1 MIVVIEGISAVGKT
15 TYSLTFGAAH
25 HVHEF
30 PETGT
35 PPVAHAPAE
44 ELAQY
49 WIEHNIRRF
58 QAALEV
64 EAKHGFAICDTEP
77 FKSHFDWCMAKAGF
91 KNMDVFKAAMPLARE
106 AIEQRR
112 IGFGDLYF
120 VKHLAPDLARAQKEG
135 DLTRTRSRFDMHLA
149 LQPFLISWYEVLS
162 EVLPGRVEFDF
173 PDKNE
178 LLERLKNKSSES
190 ISRRF
195 DVSVL
200 DTLVARLDD

>member
-15 TYSLTFGAAH
+15 TYSQAFGAAH
-25 HVHEF
+25 HVPEF

-35 PPVAHAPAE
+35 PPVAYAPAE

-58 QAALEV
+58 QAALEA

-91 KNMDVFKAAMPLARE
+91 KNMDVFNAAMPLARE
-106 AIEQRR
+106 AIDQRR

-120 VKHLAPDLARAQKEG
+120 VKHIAPDLARAQKEG
-135 DLTRTRSRFDMHLA
+135 DPTRTRRRFDMHLA
-149 LQPFLISWYEVLS
+149 LQPYLMRWFETLS
-162 EVLPGRVEFDF
+162 EVLPGCVEFDF
-173 PDKNE
+173 PAKDV
-178 LLERLKNKSSES
+178 LLERLKNKLPES
-190 ISRRF
+190 KSKRF

-200 DTLVARLDD
+200 DTLAARLDG